1 MKGSHPR
8 ITLLGNNSGRNL
20 GDMAIMSSIME
31 SLSKRLPNAEFYVP
45 TIKPSWVKEHYGS
58 KYNVRAIN
66 VMPWTLSLRLL
77 GLPTLRCLAK
87 SDCALICDGIIFGK
101 KLFNPAFNY
110 LITLVFL
117 VPLGRLLGCKMVCY
131 STGIGPFPSWVSR
144 LFAKWTINGC
154 DLVMMRERDSE
165 KLTKEIGVTQPVE
178 LTGDAAFINPVSSD
192 ATAVAIMK
200 EIGLN
205 PEKPVLAINA
215 TSYLDTWL
223 SSSERLADPKSFLK
237 LVAAGIR
244 RAQESVRDRFQPLV
258 VCTHPMDEATCQ
270 ELTKLVGGNLITNTT
285 YLSHDIQ
292 AVLRRCGLLVGMRFH
307 SIVLASSV
315 ETPVVGLIYAPKVRG
330 YLRLLNC
337 EDYGLELA
345 SLNEE
350 VLGTKLAQAW
360 DDRAALKARQV
371 PIIRDLK
378 AGAEHAADL
387 LVHRYFAPQGVAQPV
402 NPLAQ
407 AV

>member
-1 MKGSHPR
+1 MKGNHPR

-45 TIKPSWVKEHYGS
+45 TIKPEWVRKHYGDR
-58 KYNVRAIN
+58 YNVKAVN

-87 SDCALICDGIIFGK
+87 SDVALICDGIIFGK

-117 VPLGRLLGCKMVCY
+117 VPLARLLGCNMVCY
-131 STGIGPFPSWVSR
+131 STGIGPFQNAISR
-144 LFAKWTINGC
+144 LFAKWTIQGC

-165 KLTKEIGVTQPVE
+165 KLTKDIGVTKPVE
-178 LTGDAAFINPVSSD
+178 LTGDAAFINPVSD
-192 ATAVAIMK
+192 DKVAVSIVR
-200 EIGLN
+200 ELGLD
-205 PEKPVLAINA
+205 PERPTMAINA
-215 TSYLDTWL
+215 TAYLDTWL
-223 SSSERLADPKSFLK
+223 NPNERLSDPKGLLK
-237 LVAAGIR
+237 TIAEGVKIAQAQVA
-244 RAQESVRDRFQPLV
+244 DTFQPLI
-258 VCTHPMDEATCQ
+258 VCTHPMDEATCR
-270 ELTKLVGGNLITNTT
+270 ELAEMCGAKVLTNST

-292 AVLRRCGLLVGMRFH
+292 AVIRRCGILVGMRFH

-330 YLRLLNC
+330 YLKLLQC
-337 EDYGLELA
+337 EEFSLELA
-345 SLNEE
+345 SL
-350 VLGTKLAQAW
+350 TPQYLAQKLTEAW
-360 DDRAALKARQV
+360 NARKELQERQRPV
-371 PIIRDLK
+371 IGDLK
-378 AGAEHAADL
+378 EGAEHAADL
-387 LVHRYFAPQGVAQPV
+387 LCSKYFGTPRERAA
-402 NPLAQ
+402 NPLAR